1 MYKHAKV
8 LAEMIY
14 DTNIYC
20 PVVTQTYANSKKL
33 FTFYKATNF
42 PNNEI
47 YVDETSLF
55 EYF

>member
-20 PVVTQTYANSKKL
+20 PVVTQTYANSKNL
-33 FTFYKATNF
+33 FTFYKAANF